1 MMWNSSDMY
10 ASIVG
15 GILAGL
21 ALVLVEL
28 IWRLFYGLFQKHRA
42 LRAIKKFFREWEE
55 SIKNIGGIDDAAAGV
70 SVSKEV
76 TQFLQH
82 KYYLRIVP
90 IPLSRWGKHI
100 PEQQNDDIIQ
110 VIATHEHAEVGIIP
124 KGNVPSQNFYDS
136 FFGRV
141 REIKGL
147 KW

>member
-1 MMWNSSDMY
+1 M
-10 ASIVG
+10 AT
-15 GILAGL
+15 
-21 ALVLVEL
+21 VLWTVS
-28 IWRLFYGLFQKHRA
+28 KHRA

-55 SIKNIGGIDDAAAGV
+55 SIKNIGGIDDAAAAA

-76 TQFLQH
+76 LQFAEH

-90 IPLSRWGKHI
+90 ITLSRWGKHI
-100 PEQQNDDIIQ
+100 PEQQNDDII
-110 VIATHEHAEVGIIP
+110 P
-124 KGNVPSQNFYDS
+124 PDRVPSQNFYDS